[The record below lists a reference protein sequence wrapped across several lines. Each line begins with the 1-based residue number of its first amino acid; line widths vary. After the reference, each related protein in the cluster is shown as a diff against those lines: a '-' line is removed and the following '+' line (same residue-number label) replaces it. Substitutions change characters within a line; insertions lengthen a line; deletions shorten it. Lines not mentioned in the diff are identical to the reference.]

1 MGTGGGVAQGE
12 TGRVYNKEFSAI
24 SFVFCYDFSLLS
36 G

>member
-1 MGTGGGVAQGE
+1 MGPGGGVAQGE
-12 TGRVYNKEFSAI
+12 TGRVYNKEVSAI